1 MPRASGAI
9 ALCGIVLVVI
19 FWAIALERI
28 AFERG
33 QAVAE
38 VERSNANLAL
48 AFEEHTLR
56 TVKAIDQAVLFIKRE
71 YETHGAQV
79 DLAGMADAGILDPGL
94 LRIAGVVD
102 ERGNVVHSSVGRP
115 QLNVSGRE
123 YFRIHRER
131 PDAGLYIGA
140 PVTGHITGQEVI
152 QFARRLSKPDG
163 SFAGVVVVAL
173 EPSYFLQFYRQV
185 DMAPQGLITL
195 VGARD
200 RIVRARQAGETSS
213 AGHDMGDSTL
223 FRHFAQWPSGKFVAA
238 GRLEGVPRYVSYRA
252 VRDYPLIV
260 AVGASSEHAL
270 AHFGERRRIYL
281 LAASLATLFVF
292 LFGGGLLLQL
302 RKRHAAMQAVARS
315 EERYR
320 AAFEQAAIGIM
331 HTALDGRLLKVNGR
345 LCSMLGYAEDELIG
359 RAFADITVQEDLEAS
374 LALRDRLLTEPA
386 DTFAPVIEKRYVK
399 KDGGVLWVTVSI
411 TVVRDARGRPEYFVT
426 SVQDVTEAK
435 RTQEKLEHQAHHDA
449 LTGLPN
455 RTLFYDRLTQALT
468 AAPRKDSILAV
479 LTVGL
484 DRFKAVNETLGYH
497 VGDGLLQ
504 EAARRLGQ
512 TVRAGD
518 TVGRLGGDEFAIILG
533 ELAKSENA
541 GHVAQ
546 KIILAMAEPF
556 ALQGSEVYASVSI
569 GIAVYPGDGKE
580 GDVLLMNADAAMRR
594 AKEVGRNTFQ
604 FYAAEMNERT
614 KERLL
619 LENDLRRALERRE
632 FLLYYQPKVVLAS
645 GAITGVEALLR
656 WQHPQK
662 GLVPPSQFVP
672 LLEESGLIVPVGE
685 WVIETA
691 CAQLRAWEDAGMRP
705 VPVAVNLSARQFMHH
720 DICGAVDRALE
731 RHRIDG
737 RMLEVE
743 ITETDVMQHP
753 DRAAAILHRLRG
765 RRIRIA
771 IDDFGTG
778 YSSLSYLKNFPLDAL
793 KLDRSFVKGLPGD
806 ADDISITRAVISM
819 AHSLGLKV
827 VAEGVETEAQRAF
840 LAAQNCDQMQGYLL
854 SRPLPA
860 DECARLLRATAGL
873 SAAA

>member
-1 MPRASGAI
+1 MAI
-9 ALCGIVLVVI
+9 ALFSLSLIAV
-19 FWAIALERI
+19 FWALALERI
-28 AFERG
+28 GFERAE
-33 QAVAE
+33 AVAE
-38 VERSNANLAL
+38 VERQNANLAL

-56 TVKAIDQAVLFIKRE
+56 TVKAVDQAVLFIKRE
-71 YETHGAQV
+71 YETHDGEV
-79 DLAGMADAGILDPGL
+79 DLAGMAAEKILDPGL
-94 LRIAGVVD
+94 LRIAGVAD
-102 ERGNVVHSSVGRP
+102 AHGKVVQSSVARQP
-115 QLNVSGRE
+115 LNVSGRE
-123 YFRIHRER
+123 YFRVHRER

-140 PVTGHITGQEVI
+140 PVTGHITGRQVI
-152 QFARRLSKPDG
+152 QFSRRLSAPDG
-163 SFAGVVVVAL
+163 SFAGVAIVAL
-173 EPSYFLQFYRQV
+173 EPSYFLQFYSQL
-185 DMAPQGLITL
+185 DMGSEGLIML
-195 VGARD
+195 VGAAD
-200 RIVRARQAGETSS
+200 RIVRARQAGAASS
-213 AGHDMGDSTL
+213 AGQDMRDSTL
-223 FRHFAQWPSGKFVAA
+223 FKHFAQWRSGNYVAL

-260 AVGASSEHAL
+260 AVGASTEHAL
-270 AHFGERRRIYL
+270 AGFAGRERLYL
-281 LAASLATLFVF
+281 FAAALASLFVF
-292 LFGGGLLLQL
+292 LAGGGLVVQL
-302 RKRHAAMQAVARS
+302 RKRNEAMRAVARS

-320 AAFEQAAIGIM
+320 AAFEQAAIGVM
-331 HTALDGRLLKVNGR
+331 HTALDGTLLKVNAR
-345 LCSMLGYAEDELIG
+345 LCTMLGYAGDELVG
-359 RAFADITVQEDLEAS
+359 RSFAEITAPEDREAS
-374 LALRDRLLTEPA
+374 DALRERLVSEPA
-386 DTFAPVIEKRYVK
+386 DAIAPVLEKRYVR
-399 KDGGVLWVTVSI
+399 KDGAALWVTVSVA
-411 TVVRDARGRPEYFVT
+411 VVRDAQGRPEYFVT

-435 RTQEKLEHQAHHDA
+435 RAQEKLEHQANHDA
-449 LTGLPN
+449 LSGLPN

-468 AAPRKDSILAV
+468 AAPRNNAILAV
-479 LTVGL
+479 LTVGI
-484 DRFKAVNETLGYH
+484 DRFKAVNDTLGYH
-497 VGDGLLQ
+497 LGDQLLQ

-518 TVGRLGGDEFAIILG
+518 TVARLGGDEFAIVLG
-533 ELAKSENA
+533 DLSKTENA

-546 KIILAMAEPF
+546 KIVQTMAEPF
-556 ALQGSEVYASVSI
+556 ALQGSEVYATASI
-569 GIAVYPGDGKE
+569 GIALYPEDGKE
-580 GDVLLMNADAAMRR
+580 GDALLMNADAAMRR

-614 KERLL
+614 RERLL

-632 FLLYYQPKVVLAS
+632 FLLYYQPKVVLAT

-662 GLVPPSQFVP
+662 GLVAPSRFVP

-691 CAQLRAWEDAGMRP
+691 CAQLRAWEDAGMKP
-705 VPVAVNLSARQFMHH
+705 VPIAVNLSARQFMHH

-731 RHRIDG
+731 SHRIDG

-743 ITETDVMQHP
+743 ITESDIMQQP

-765 RRIRIA
+765 RRIRIF

-806 ADDISITRAVISM
+806 ADDVSITRAVISM

-860 DECARLLRATAGL
+860 DECARLLRTTVGL